1 MKHAMV
7 FHDRVDAGRKL
18 AALMG
23 GMRTA
28 DAVVLGLPRGGV
40 PVAYE
45 VAHALDLPLDVVIVR
60 KLGVPW
66 HEELA
71 MGAIGDGARV
81 VDDETV
87 RSFGVSA
94 DQLDAVE
101 RREQIELAER
111 SRRFRIDR
119 GPLDVRGKLAIVVD
133 DGVATGATARA
144 ACHVVR
150 AAGAARIILAVPV
163 APPDWQP
170 QPGVDADELVCIER
184 PSPFFAVGQ
193 WYEDFTQT
201 TDEQVVELLHHSPR

>member
-1 MKHAMV
+1 
-7 FHDRVDAGRKL
+7 
-18 AALMG
+18 
-23 GMRTA
+23 
-28 DAVVLGLPRGGV
+28 
-40 PVAYE
+40 
-45 VAHALDLPLDVVIVR
+45 
-60 KLGVPW
+60 
-66 HEELA
+66 

-87 RSFGVSA
+87 ASLGVTA

-111 SRRFRIDR
+111 ARRFRLDR
-119 GPLDVRGKLAIVVD
+119 GPLEIRGKIAIVVD

-144 ACHVVR
+144 ACQVVR

-184 PSPFFAVGQ
+184 PSPFFAVVQ
-193 WYEDFTQT
+193 WYENFTQT
-201 TDEQVVELLHHSPR
+201 TDKQVVELLERVT

>member
-1 MKHAMV
+1 MS
-7 FHDRVDAGRKL
+7 FHDRTDAGKQL
-18 AALMG
+18 AQLLDWLRG
-23 GMRTA
+23 A

-87 RSFGVSA
+87 ASLGVTA

-111 SRRFRIDR
+111 ARRFRLDR
-119 GPLDVRGKLAIVVD
+119 GPLEIRGKIAIVVD

-144 ACHVVR
+144 ACQVVR

-193 WYEDFTQT
+193 WYENFTQT
-201 TDEQVVELLHHSPR
+201 TDEQVVELLERAT

>member
-1 MKHAMV
+1 MR
-7 FHDRVDAGRKL
+7 FHDRTDAGKRL
-18 AALMG
+18 ARLLDD
-23 GMRTA
+23 MRGT

-45 VAHALDLPLDVVIVR
+45 VARALDLPLDVVIVR

-66 HEELA
+66 HQELA

-81 VDDETV
+81 VDDATV
-87 RSFGVSA
+87 RSLGVSA
-94 DQLDAVE
+94 EQLDAVE
-101 RREQIELAER
+101 KREQIELAER
-111 SRRFRIDR
+111 ARRFRIDR
-119 GPLDVRGKLAIVVD
+119 GPLDVRGKIAIIVD

-144 ACHVVR
+144 ACQVVR
-150 AAGAARIILAVPV
+150 AAGAVRVILAVPV

-170 QPGVDADELVCIER
+170 HPGVDADELVCIER

-201 TDEQVVELLHHSPR
+201 TDEQVTELLQRAT

>member
-1 MKHAMV
+1 MR
-7 FHDRVDAGRKL
+7 FHDRTDAGKRL
-18 AALMG
+18 ARLLD
-23 GMRTA
+23 GMRGT

-45 VAHALDLPLDVVIVR
+45 VARALDLPLDVVIVR

-66 HEELA
+66 HQELA

-81 VDDETV
+81 VDDATV
-87 RSFGVSA
+87 RSLGVSA

-101 RREQIELAER
+101 KREQIELAER
-111 SRRFRIDR
+111 ARRFRTDR
-119 GPLDVRGKLAIVVD
+119 GPLDVRGKIAIIVD

-144 ACHVVR
+144 ACQVVR
-150 AAGAARIILAVPV
+150 AAGAARIILAAPV

-170 QPGVDADELVCIER
+170 QPGVDADEFVCIER

-193 WYEDFTQT
+193 WYEDFAQT
-201 TDEQVVELLHHSPR
+201 TDEQVIELLQRAT

>member
-1 MKHAMV
+1 MR
-7 FHDRVDAGRKL
+7 FHDRTDAGKRL
-18 AALMG
+18 ARLLD
-23 GMRTA
+23 GMRGT

-45 VAHALDLPLDVVIVR
+45 VARALDLPLDVVIVR

-66 HEELA
+66 HQELA

-81 VDDETV
+81 VDDATV
-87 RSFGVSA
+87 RSLGVSA

-101 RREQIELAER
+101 KREQIELAER
-111 SRRFRIDR
+111 ARRFRTDR
-119 GPLDVRGKLAIVVD
+119 GPLDVRGKIAIIVD

-144 ACHVVR
+144 ACQVVR

-193 WYEDFTQT
+193 WYEDFAQT
-201 TDEQVVELLHHSPR
+201 TDEQVIELLQRAT

>member
-1 MKHAMV
+1 MR
-7 FHDRVDAGRKL
+7 FHDRTDAGKRL
-18 AALMG
+18 ARLLD
-23 GMRTA
+23 GMRGT

-45 VAHALDLPLDVVIVR
+45 VARALDLPLDVVIVR

-66 HEELA
+66 HQELA

-81 VDDETV
+81 VDDATV
-87 RSFGVSA
+87 RSLGVSA

-101 RREQIELAER
+101 KREQIELAER
-111 SRRFRIDR
+111 ARRFRTDR
-119 GPLDVRGKLAIVVD
+119 GPLDVRGKIAIIVD

-144 ACHVVR
+144 ACQVVR
-150 AAGAARIILAVPV
+150 AAGAARIILAAPV

-170 QPGVDADELVCIER
+170 QPGVDAAEFVCIER

-201 TDEQVVELLHHSPR
+201 TDEQVIELLQRAT

>member
-1 MKHAMV
+1 MR
-7 FHDRVDAGRKL
+7 FHDRTDAGKRL
-18 AALMG
+18 ARLLD
-23 GMRTA
+23 GMRGT

-45 VAHALDLPLDVVIVR
+45 VARALDLPLDVVIVR

-66 HEELA
+66 HQELA

-81 VDDETV
+81 VDDATV
-87 RSFGVSA
+87 RSLGVSA

-101 RREQIELAER
+101 KREQIELAER
-111 SRRFRIDR
+111 ARRFRTDR
-119 GPLDVRGKLAIVVD
+119 GPLDVRGKIAIIVD

-144 ACHVVR
+144 ACQVVR
-150 AAGAARIILAVPV
+150 AAGAARIILAAPV

-170 QPGVDADELVCIER
+170 QRGVDAEEFVCIER

-201 TDEQVVELLHHSPR
+201 TDEQVIELLQRAT

>member
-1 MKHAMV
+1 MS
-7 FHDRVDAGRKL
+7 FHDRTDAGKQL
-18 AALMG
+18 AQLLD
-23 GMRTA
+23 RLRDA

-87 RSFGVSA
+87 ASLGVTA

-111 SRRFRIDR
+111 ARRFRLDR
-119 GPLDVRGKLAIVVD
+119 GPLEIRGKIAIVVD

-144 ACHVVR
+144 ACQVVR

-193 WYEDFTQT
+193 WYENFAQT
-201 TDEQVVELLHHSPR
+201 SDEQVVELLERAT

>member
-1 MKHAMV
+1 MS
-7 FHDRVDAGRKL
+7 FHDRTDAGKQL
-18 AALMG
+18 AQLLDWLRG
-23 GMRTA
+23 A

-87 RSFGVSA
+87 ASLGVTA

-111 SRRFRIDR
+111 ARRFRLDR
-119 GPLDVRGKLAIVVD
+119 GPLEIRGKIAIVVD

-144 ACHVVR
+144 ACQVVR

-193 WYEDFTQT
+193 WYENFAQT
-201 TDEQVVELLHHSPR
+201 SDEQVVELLERAT

>member
-1 MKHAMV
+1 MR
-7 FHDRVDAGRKL
+7 FHDRTDAGKRL
-18 AALMG
+18 ARLLDD
-23 GMRTA
+23 MRGT

-45 VAHALDLPLDVVIVR
+45 VARALDLPLDVVIVR

-66 HEELA
+66 HQELA

-81 VDDETV
+81 VDDATV
-87 RSFGVSA
+87 RSLGVSA
-94 DQLDAVE
+94 EQLDAVE
-101 RREQIELAER
+101 KREQIELAER
-111 SRRFRIDR
+111 ARRFRIDR
-119 GPLDVRGKLAIVVD
+119 GPLDVRGKIAIIVD

-144 ACHVVR
+144 ACQVVR
-150 AAGAARIILAVPV
+150 AAGAVRVILAVPV

-201 TDEQVVELLHHSPR
+201 TDEQVTELLQRAT

>member
-1 MKHAMV
+1 MS
-7 FHDRVDAGRKL
+7 FHDRTDAGKQL
-18 AALMG
+18 AQLLD
-23 GMRTA
+23 RLRDA

-87 RSFGVSA
+87 ASLGVTA

-111 SRRFRIDR
+111 ARRFRLDR
-119 GPLDVRGKLAIVVD
+119 GPLEIRGKIAIVVD

-144 ACHVVR
+144 ACQVVR

-184 PSPFFAVGQ
+184 PSPFLAVGQ
-193 WYEDFTQT
+193 WYENFAQT
-201 TDEQVVELLHHSPR
+201 SDEQVVELLERAT

>member
-1 MKHAMV
+1 MS
-7 FHDRVDAGRKL
+7 FHDRTDAGKQL
-18 AALMG
+18 AQLLDWLRG
-23 GMRTA
+23 A

-87 RSFGVSA
+87 ASLGVTA

-111 SRRFRIDR
+111 ARRFRLDR
-119 GPLDVRGKLAIVVD
+119 GPLEIRGKIAIVVD

-144 ACHVVR
+144 ACQVVR

-193 WYEDFTQT
+193 WYENFTQT
-201 TDEQVVELLHHSPR
+201 TDEQVVELLQRAT

>member
-1 MKHAMV
+1 MS
-7 FHDRVDAGRKL
+7 FHDRTDAGKQL
-18 AALMG
+18 AQLLD
-23 GMRTA
+23 RLRDA

-87 RSFGVSA
+87 ASLGVTA

-111 SRRFRIDR
+111 ARRFRLDR
-119 GPLDVRGKLAIVVD
+119 GPLEIRGKIAIVVD

-144 ACHVVR
+144 ACQVVR
-150 AAGAARIILAVPV
+150 AAGAARIILAFPV

-170 QPGVDADELVCIER
+170 HPGVDEDELVCNER

-193 WYEDFTQT
+193 WYENFAQT
-201 TDEQVVELLHHSPR
+201 SDEQVVELLERAT

>member
-1 MKHAMV
+1 MS
-7 FHDRVDAGRKL
+7 FHDRTDAGKQL
-18 AALMG
+18 AQLLDWLRG
-23 GMRTA
+23 A

-87 RSFGVSA
+87 ASLGVTA

-111 SRRFRIDR
+111 ARRFRLDR
-119 GPLDVRGKLAIVVD
+119 GPLEVRGKIAIVVD

-144 ACHVVR
+144 ACQVVR

-193 WYEDFTQT
+193 WYENFAQT
-201 TDEQVVELLHHSPR
+201 SDEQVVELLERAT

>member
-1 MKHAMV
+1 MS
-7 FHDRVDAGRKL
+7 FHDRTDAGKQL
-18 AALMG
+18 AQLLDWLRG
-23 GMRTA
+23 A

-87 RSFGVSA
+87 ASLGVTA

-111 SRRFRIDR
+111 ARRFRLDR
-119 GPLDVRGKLAIVVD
+119 GPLEVRGKIAIVVD

-144 ACHVVR
+144 ACQVVR

-193 WYEDFTQT
+193 WYENFTQT
-201 TDEQVVELLHHSPR
+201 TDEQVVELLQRAT

>member
-1 MKHAMV
+1 MR
-7 FHDRVDAGRKL
+7 FHDRTDAGKRL
-18 AALMG
+18 ARLLD
-23 GMRTA
+23 GMRGT

-45 VAHALDLPLDVVIVR
+45 VARALDLPLDVVIVR

-66 HEELA
+66 HQELA

-81 VDDETV
+81 VDDATV
-87 RSFGVSA
+87 RSLGVSA

-101 RREQIELAER
+101 KREQIELAER
-111 SRRFRIDR
+111 ARRFRTDR
-119 GPLDVRGKLAIVVD
+119 GPLDVRGKIAIIVD

-144 ACHVVR
+144 ACQVVR
-150 AAGAARIILAVPV
+150 AAGAARIILAAPV
-163 APPDWQP
+163 APPDCHP
-170 QPGVDADELVCIER
+170 QRGVVADVFVCFER

-201 TDEQVVELLHHSPR
+201 TDEQVIELLQRAT